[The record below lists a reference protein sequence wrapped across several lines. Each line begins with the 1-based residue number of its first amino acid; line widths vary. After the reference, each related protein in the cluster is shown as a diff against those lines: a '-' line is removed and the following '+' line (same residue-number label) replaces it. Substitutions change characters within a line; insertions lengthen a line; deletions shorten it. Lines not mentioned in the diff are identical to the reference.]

1 MTKFL
6 LLTKYDDP
14 TGVGPMTDWPPD
26 AVEAH
31 LTYLRD
37 LNADLVRSGELVEML
52 ALAGPEMGKLV
63 STEGT
68 APVATDGPYA
78 ELKEV
83 VAGYQLV
90 DVESEERALEI
101 AAKVSAAPGPDGEP
115 IRQVIEVRQVVF
127 TLPGAEL

>member
-6 LLTKYDDP
+6 LLTKHDDP
-14 TGVGPMTDWPPD
+14 NGVGPMTGWPPEAVD
-26 AVEAH
+26 AHMA
-31 LTYLRD
+31 YLRD
-37 LNADLVRSGELVEML
+37 LNAGLVQSGELVEAL
-52 ALAGPEMGKLV
+52 ALAGPELGKLV

-90 DVESEERALEI
+90 DVESEERAVEI

-115 IRQVIEVRQVVF
+115 IGQVIEVRQVMVE
-127 TLPGAEL
+127 LPGAGL